1 MKNRK
6 RTLTPEAIADG
17 AKSGLTKAEML
28 KLGMYSISAKEAR
41 QLFGKAAEG
50 YIIPYG
56 DDFIRMKILSYSS
69 KFGEQPSGKYTQP
82 SNSVNKLYLP
92 AIGKTDW
99 AKAAINANDVL
110 LVTEG
115 EKKAAAA
122 CKAGYHCIGLGG
134 VWLFKNKQGVLKD
147 WDQFVLT
154 GRTVL
159 IVYDSDIIDKAEVRY
174 AEYALATELVARGAN
189 VMRVRLPHSA
199 GNKTG
204 LDDFLV
210 TNGLKESIS
219 AARAAFEELPREKI
233 DPAFP
238 PHLTELGNAIRL
250 EQEFGDRLRY
260 VPKWG
265 AWIAYSAET
274 GLWSKD
280 EDGAVMRHVKRLPYL
295 LREEAKKLKDSDVQ
309 KRFMGWAHTSESEKC
324 LNATINL
331 AKSESGLVLSDK
343 LIGADGWKL
352 ALGNGAAIDLRTGMP
367 QAIKPD
373 DYLMKS
379 TSVMYDAYAVCPQ
392 WEKFLLE
399 VMHGDKALVSFI
411 QRAVGYSL
419 TGDMSEQCFF
429 IAYGGGANGKSTFLN
444 TLLALFGGYA
454 RQAAPQTFM
463 AQGNRDASAPRSDLC
478 RLVGVRLVATSETES
493 YQRLSEALVKQWTGG
508 EQIVTRDM
516 YGKTF
521 EFSPEGK
528 MWLATNHRPQ
538 IRGTDEAIWRRV
550 MLLPFTRTFDAAS
563 RDPELGSKLKAEL
576 SGILNW
582 AIKGCLEWQKN
593 GLTPPESVQ
602 QAVKKYRADMDVI
615 GEWLKE
621 NCVIGDD
628 CRQLVSKLFGDY
640 REWAKNTEEY
650 VFRQRDFSQYLEE
663 RGYEKKQTTDRSAG
677 QKGWFLLGLD
687 LKSHRPEKLRVTPR
701 PHGKMFKG
709 NKP

>member
-1 MKNRK
+1 MKNQK

-28 KLGMYSISAKEAR
+28 KLGMHSISAKEAS
-41 QLFGKAAEG
+41 QLFGKAVEG
-50 YIIPYG
+50 YIIPYDG
-56 DDFIRMKILSYSS
+56 DFIRMKILSYSS

-99 AKAAINANDVL
+99 AKAAKNTNDVL
-110 LVTEG
+110 LITEG

-199 GNKTG
+199 GDKTG

-210 TNGLKESIS
+210 ANGLMKSVS
-219 AARAAFEELPREKI
+219 NARAAFEKLPREKI
-233 DPAFP
+233 DPALP

-250 EQEFGDRLRY
+250 EQEFGDCLRY

-265 AWIAYSAET
+265 AWVSYSVKT

-280 EDGAVMRHVKRLPYL
+280 EDGAIMRHAKRLPYL

-309 KRFMGWAHTSESEKC
+309 KRFIGWAHMSESEKC

-343 LIGADGWKL
+343 LIGADGWMM
-352 ALGNGAAIDLRTGMP
+352 ALGNGTAINLRTGLP
-367 QAIKPD
+367 QPIKPD

-379 TSVMYDAYAVCPQ
+379 TSVRYDPCAVCPQ

-411 QRAVGYSL
+411 QRAIGYSL

-429 IAYGGGANGKSTFLN
+429 IAYGGGANGKSTFSN
-444 TLLALFGGYA
+444 TLLALFGSYA

-463 AQGNRDASAPRSDLC
+463 AQSNKEASSPRSDLC

-516 YGKTF
+516 YSKTF

-528 MWLATNHRPQ
+528 IWLATNHRPQ
-538 IRGTDEAIWRRV
+538 IRGTDDAIWRRV
-550 MLLPFTRTFDAAS
+550 MLIPFTRTFNES
-563 RDPELGSKLKAEL
+563 ERDPELFNKLKAEL
-576 SGILNW
+576 PGILNW
-582 AIKGCLEWQKN
+582 AIRGCVEWQKH
-593 GLTPPESVQ
+593 GLNPPENIR
-602 QAVKKYRADMDVI
+602 QAVTKYRADMDVI

-621 NCVIGDD
+621 RCVVD
-628 CRQLVSKLFGDY
+628 GDY
-640 REWAKNTEEY
+640 QQLIGTLFRNYKDWAKDAEEY
-650 VFRQRDFSQYLEE
+650 VFRQRDFSQYLQE
-663 RGYEKKQTTDRSAG
+663 RGFTKHQTSIRATGS
-677 QKGWFLLGLD
+677 KGWFLRGLD
-687 LKSHRPEKLRVTPR
+687 LNERQ
-701 PHGKMFKG
+701 PHKFKR
-709 NKP
+709 